1 MTMATLT
8 QKERVAAIEARLAGH
23 AHEHE
28 LGDRVWAAKLDAI
41 DQRLRGIER
50 VLLEVRI
57 NPADAPQGSG
67 WRRLTRRDVSVMSST
82 AAATTA
88 LWWLTELARTAVG
101 A

>member
-1 MTMATLT
+1 MATLT
-8 QKERVAAIEARLAGH
+8 QKERVAALEARLSGH

-57 NPADAPQGSG
+57 SPTEAPQASG
-67 WRRLTRRDVSVMSST
+67 WRWLTRR
-82 AAATTA
+82 ATWA
-88 LWWLTELARTAVG
+88 
-101 A
+101 

>member
-1 MTMATLT
+1 MPTLT
-8 QKERVAAIEARLAGH
+8 QRERIAALEASASGH
-23 AHEHE
+23 GREHE

-57 NPADAPQGSG
+57 NPAEAPQPTG
-67 WRRLTRRDVSVMSST
+67 WRRLSRRDVGVMSGT

-88 LWWLTELARTAVG
+88 LWWLTEVARTAIG